1 MSTDTRVAIVT
12 GGSRGIGR
20 QVAERLAADGL
31 AVVVNYAGNE
41 KEALAAVDTITG
53 RGGRAIAVRA
63 DVADPAAVAL
73 FLDGKDEE
81 TIDRMAKQPPLE
93 RLGNPEDIA
102 EVVAFLAGPA
112 RWVNGQVLRANG
124 GIV

>member
-63 DVADPAAVAL
+63 DVADPAAVAEL
-73 FLDGKDEE
+73 FD
-81 TIDRMAKQPPLE
+81 TAE
-93 RLGNPEDIA
+93 RTYGGVD
-102 EVVAFLAGPA
+102 VVAHLAGVMSAPTPIA
-112 RWVNGQVLRANG
+112 DTD
-124 GIV
+124 